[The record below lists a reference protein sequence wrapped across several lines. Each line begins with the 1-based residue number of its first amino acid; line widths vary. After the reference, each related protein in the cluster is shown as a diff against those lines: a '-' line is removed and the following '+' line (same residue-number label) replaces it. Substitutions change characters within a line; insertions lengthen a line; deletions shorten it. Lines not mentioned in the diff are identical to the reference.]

1 MREYF
6 LPDSDPL
13 LNTKKRKPRFN
24 TSRELS
30 LAIFSTLAAFAF
42 MFLLHLVVSSLSYN
56 DRIPAFIGFAALY
69 LFWPI
74 VAKVVPVQYLFAVT
88 CFPIFGIWL
97 GMRYTSDIG
106 PDSYMFAA
114 QPDCFSGLWGVVVT
128 AIISWS
134 RLR

>member
-1 MREYF
+1 M
-6 LPDSDPL
+6 PDIDPTP
-13 LNTKKRKPRFN
+13 NTNKRKSRIN
-24 TSRELS
+24 TRRELF
-30 LAIFSTLAAFAF
+30 LALVSTVAAFAF
-42 MFLLHLVVSSLSYN
+42 MYFLHLVVSSLSYD
-56 DRIPAFIGFAALY
+56 DRVPAFVGFAVLY

-114 QPDCFSGLWGVVVT
+114 QPDCFSGLWAVVMT
-128 AIISWS
+128 SIISW
-134 RLR
+134 